1 RPRGKTPGS
10 SRKLDEVVVRELRYA
25 FPLEARDKLSE
36 VPTGRGLV
44 PHEPRM
50 TVVGSVI
57 STRGGEQRT
66 LGARLGPRLVPREGR
81 RIAFGHARTLVR
93 ATDKV
98 VHPRGRGWTRDVCV
112 RCPGEVASAVSTES
126 DTSARSGRAVW
137 MFGGSG
143 ARREQTRASTCAAG
157 AGHGLH
163 VDAAPMGAV
172 AGRRGRHTR
181 ALVTPS
187 LP

>member
-1 RPRGKTPGS
+1 NAYTT
-10 SRKLDEVVVRELRYA
+10 
-25 FPLEARDKLSE
+25 EASNRQCTA
-36 VPTGRGLV
+36 PAGRGLLH
-44 PHEPRM
+44 HEPRM
-50 TVVGSVI
+50 TVVGRVI

-66 LGARLGPRLVPREGR
+66 HDERLGPRLVPREGR
-81 RIAFGHARTLVR
+81 RIEFGHARTLVR